1 MEAQIEEEGG
11 ENGNF
16 IGLHRLPD
24 MRRGDPS
31 GGLDHD
37 ALSAAISEQWA
48 GTTDSPV
55 DERKTKAQLLEETGV
70 TLGS

>member
-1 MEAQIEEEGG
+1 MDAQIEEEGE